1 MSLAW
6 VSSPGVPT
14 ILPKNLRGVGTV
26 LEAGRWS
33 TSSVVMRGS
42 WRYSL
47 IFFVYS
53 SSLACCAPAG
63 DGGATTPWA
72 AARAQPSRRAEAT
85 LRDIMPPCDRA
96 ATRETMGEP
105 AGKPADPAIG

>member
-33 TSSVVMRGS
+33 TNSVVMRGS

-63 DGGATTPWA
+63 DGRASTPA
-72 AARAQPSRRAEAT
+72 AAAGDQASRRAEAN
-85 LRDIMPPCDRA
+85 LRDIMTPCDSA

-105 AGKPADPAIG
+105 AGKP